1 MTAVGLI
8 FTNIHDNSISE
19 LTRRRTIGS
28 VPFGGRYRLVDFA
41 LSGMV
46 NSGISKIGI
55 ITHNNY
61 QSLLDHLGNGK
72 DWDLARRSGG
82 IKLLPPFISAFEN
95 AGANKFYTSRLEALM
110 GAVNFLRRCNEEY
123 IVMSDCDVICNID
136 LSDVMARH
144 EATDADITFVT
155 KSADHLTGVN
165 KSEFLTVVESDK
177 DDVIT
182 DIKEGHYTDG
192 DTQVYI
198 NIMVAK
204 RQYILDVIEDA
215 ISRGYHSFL
224 RDVITKNVG
233 RANYRVYKYDGW
245 YAHIG
250 SLEGYFECSMKLL
263 ESSAREQLFGNKN
276 RPVLTKIRNSA
287 PTRYCDGAKVT
298 NSVVAEG
305 CVIEGTVENSIIFR
319 GVHVG
324 KGAVVKNAVLFQD
337 TYVCPGAELN
347 CVITDKNV
355 IIKDGRKLSGH
366 ETMPFYIGKNMS
378 V

>member
-8 FTNIHDNSISE
+8 FSNIHDNSIPE
-19 LTRRRTIGS
+19 LTRMRTIGS
-28 VPFGGRYRLVDFA
+28 VPFGGRYRLIDFA
-41 LSGMV
+41 LSSMV
-46 NSGISKIGI
+46 NSGISKIGLV
-55 ITHNNY
+55 THNNY

-82 IKLLPPFISAFEN
+82 IKLLPPYVTAFDN

-110 GAVNFLRRCNEEY
+110 GTVNFLNRCNEDY

-136 LSDVMARH
+136 LNDVIERH
-144 EATDADITFVT
+144 AASGADITFVT
-155 KSADHLTGVN
+155 KSTDLTGVSEN
-165 KSEFLTVVESDK
+165 EILTLIKSDE
-177 DDVIT
+177 DDNVT
-182 DIKEGHYTDG
+182 DVFEDHVSE

-198 NIMVAK
+198 NIMVMK
-204 RQYILDVIEDA
+204 RQYLLNVVETA
-215 ISRGYHSFL
+215 ISRGHNSFL
-224 RDVITKNVG
+224 RDIIMKNIG
-233 RANYRVYKYDGW
+233 KAAYKVYKYDGW

-263 ESSAREQLFGNKN
+263 EADARERLFGVKN
-276 RPVLTKIRNSA
+276 RPVLTKVRNSA

-324 KGAVVKNAVLFQD
+324 KGAVVKNSILFQD
-337 TYVCPGAELN
+337 SYVCPNADLN
-347 CVITDKNV
+347 CVIADKNV
-355 IIKDGRKLSGH
+355 MIKDGRVLSGH
-366 ETMPFYIGKNMS
+366 KTMPFYIGKNMS

>member
-8 FTNIHDNSISE
+8 FSNIHDNSIPE
-19 LTRRRTIGS
+19 LTRMRTIGS
-28 VPFGGRYRLVDFA
+28 VPFGGRYRLIDFA
-41 LSGMV
+41 LSSMV
-46 NSGISKIGI
+46 NSGISKIGLV
-55 ITHNNY
+55 THNNY

-82 IKLLPPFISAFEN
+82 IKLLPPYVTAFDN

-110 GAVNFLRRCNEEY
+110 GTVNFLNRCNEDY

-136 LSDVMARH
+136 LNDVIERH
-144 EATDADITFVT
+144 ATSGADITFVT
-155 KSADHLTGVN
+155 KSTDLTGVN
-165 KSEFLTVVESDK
+165 ENEILTLIKSDENDNVT
-177 DDVIT
+177 DVFE
-182 DIKEGHYTDG
+182 DHVSE

-198 NIMVAK
+198 NIMVMK
-204 RQYILDVIEDA
+204 RQYLLNVVETA
-215 ISRGYHSFL
+215 ISRGHNSFL
-224 RDVITKNVG
+224 RDIIMKNIG
-233 RANYRVYKYDGW
+233 KAAYKVYKYDGW

-263 ESSAREQLFGNKN
+263 EADARERLFGVKN
-276 RPVLTKIRNSA
+276 RPVLTKVRNSA

-324 KGAVVKNAVLFQD
+324 KGAVVKNSILFQD
-337 TYVCPGAELN
+337 SYVCPGADLN
-347 CVITDKNV
+347 CVIADKNV
-355 IIKDGRKLSGH
+355 MIKDGRVLSGH
-366 ETMPFYIGKNMS
+366 KTMPFYIGKNMS

>member
-8 FTNIHDNSISE
+8 FSNIHDNSIPE
-19 LTRRRTIGS
+19 LTRMRTIGS
-28 VPFGGRYRLVDFA
+28 VPFGGRYRLIDFA
-41 LSGMV
+41 LSSMV
-46 NSGISKIGI
+46 NSGISKIGLV
-55 ITHNNY
+55 THNNY

-82 IKLLPPFISAFEN
+82 IKLLPPYVTAFDN

-110 GAVNFLRRCNEEY
+110 GTVNFLNRCNEDY

-136 LSDVMARH
+136 LNDVIERH
-144 EATDADITFVT
+144 AASGADITFVT
-155 KSADHLTGVN
+155 KSTDLPGVSENEILTLIKSDEDDNVTDVFEDHV
-165 KSEFLTVVESDK
+165 SE
-177 DDVIT
+177 
-182 DIKEGHYTDG
+182 

-198 NIMVAK
+198 NIMVMK
-204 RQYILDVIEDA
+204 RQYLLNVVETA
-215 ISRGYHSFL
+215 ISRGHNSFL
-224 RDVITKNVG
+224 RDIIMKNIG
-233 RANYRVYKYDGW
+233 KAAYKVYKYDGW

-263 ESSAREQLFGNKN
+263 EADARERLFGVKN
-276 RPVLTKIRNSA
+276 RPVLTKVRNSA

-324 KGAVVKNAVLFQD
+324 KGAVVKNSILFQD
-337 TYVCPGAELN
+337 SYVCPNADLN
-347 CVITDKNV
+347 CVIADKNV
-355 IIKDGRKLSGH
+355 MIKDGRVLSGH
-366 ETMPFYIGKNMS
+366 KTMPFYIGKNMS